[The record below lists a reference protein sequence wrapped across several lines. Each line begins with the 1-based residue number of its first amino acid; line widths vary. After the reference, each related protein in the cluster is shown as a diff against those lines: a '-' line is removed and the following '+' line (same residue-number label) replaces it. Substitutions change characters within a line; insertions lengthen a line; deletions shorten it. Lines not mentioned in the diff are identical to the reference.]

1 MLTFSHQMVV
11 DRGEAFRF
19 MTSMRFQKRSVTTYV
34 HTYVGDDDIQPTR
47 KKHRRFSKYPIFMI
61 LIRTTSTNSIFVTK
75 ISSFASHLVC
85 FKFES
90 VVIGYND
97 RYTHGYKL
105 ESVA

>member
-1 MLTFSHQMVV
+1 
-11 DRGEAFRF
+11 
-19 MTSMRFQKRSVTTYV
+19 
-34 HTYVGDDDIQPTR
+34 
-47 KKHRRFSKYPIFMI
+47 MI